1 VERSVI
7 PQALTWYATKGGV
20 GKSTHTANHA
30 VMNAANGWR
39 VLVVDLDSQ
48 GNMARLLGYDARHG
62 GGDDGG
68 AELFAAFNQ
77 RRRPRVLTNVGGRD
91 GLDVVPGGPAA
102 GELGDLLGFQAV
114 RGANVVRAVEE
125 LLAPLAGD
133 YDLVLLDLPPTW
145 SLLHVVALATVH
157 FVVIP
162 AEPGDLQIDGVAHAL
177 NHVAEVQAQHN
188 PDLAVLGVVVGKYRR
203 QATRRMAEGRTELQ
217 TVLRTMEADVPIYD
231 PWIRHTEAV
240 EEMLRMG
247 RVAIE
252 HERIAEEARRQRLEW
267 LRSGRHGDAPPTLN
281 VDGTRGLADDYSE
294 VLATLNAA
302 ITARLGADSDVV
314 AVAGRGR

>member
-1 VERSVI
+1 VI

-30 VMNAANGWR
+30 VMNAASGWR

-48 GNMARLLGYDARHG
+48 GNMARLLGYDVRHG

-68 AELFAAFNQ
+68 AELFAAFTE
-77 RRRPRVLTNVGGRD
+77 RRPPRVLTGVAGRV

-102 GELGDLLGFQAV
+102 GELGDMLGFQAV
-114 RGANVVRAVEE
+114 RGANVVRALEE
-125 LLAPLAGD
+125 ILAPLAVD

-157 FVVIP
+157 YVVIP

-177 NHVAEVQAQHN
+177 NHVAEVRAQHN
-188 PDLAVLGVVVGKYRR
+188 PHLDVLGVVVGRYRR
-203 QATRRMAEGRTELQ
+203 QATRRMAEGRSELEAL
-217 TVLRTMEADVPIYD
+217 LRTMEVDVAIYE

-252 HERIAEEARRQRLEW
+252 HEQIAEEARRQRLEW
-267 LRSGRHGDAPPTLN
+267 LRTRHGAAPPNLN
-281 VDGTRGLADDYSE
+281 VEGTRGLADDYTE
-294 VLATLNAA
+294 VLAKLNAD
-302 ITARLGADSDVV
+302 ITARLGAGD
-314 AVAGRGR
+314 AVALAGEGGR

>member
-1 VERSVI
+1 MEER
-7 PQALTWYATKGGV
+7 P
-20 GKSTHTANHA
+20 
-30 VMNAANGWR
+30 
-39 VLVVDLDSQ
+39 
-48 GNMARLLGYDARHG
+48 
-62 GGDDGG
+62 
-68 AELFAAFNQ
+68 
-77 RRRPRVLTNVGGRD
+77 
-91 GLDVVPGGPAA
+91 GPAA

-114 RGANVVRAVEE
+114 RGANVVRTLEE
-125 LLAPLAGD
+125 ILAPLAVD

-188 PDLAVLGVVVGKYRR
+188 TALDVLGVVVGKYRR
-203 QATRRMAEGRTELQ
+203 QATRRMAEGRTELEA
-217 TVLRTMEADVPIYD
+217 VLRTMEVDLPIYE

-252 HERIAEEARRQRLEW
+252 HEQIAEEARRQRLDW
-267 LRSGRHGDAPPTLN
+267 LRSGRHGDAPPNLN
-281 VDGTRGLADDYSE
+281 VDDTRGLADDYTE
-294 VLATLNAA
+294 VLAKLNAD
-302 ITARLGADSDVV
+302 ITARLGAEDNV
-314 AVAGRGR
+314 AMAAEGGR